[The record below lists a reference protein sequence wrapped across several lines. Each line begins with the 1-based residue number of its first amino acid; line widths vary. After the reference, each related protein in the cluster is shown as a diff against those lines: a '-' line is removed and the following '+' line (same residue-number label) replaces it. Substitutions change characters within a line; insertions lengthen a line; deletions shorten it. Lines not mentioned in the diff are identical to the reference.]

1 MILLIILLFFLLLAI
16 RIPIAFVLG
25 LVSVCYILMVDLP
38 LVLVAQRSFVQLNN
52 FIFLAIPCF
61 MLTGALMNAG
71 GMTRRLVKF
80 VQLLLGRVRGSLAV
94 VNIAA
99 SMLFAGITGSAAA
112 DTSAI
117 GGIMIPAMIKDG
129 YSPSESAAITAASS
143 TIGPIIPPSILFVV
157 YGVVSGVSIGSLFIA
172 GIIPGLLSGFA
183 MIILVMYFAKK
194 YNWKSKPAANSLSE
208 LFKGAIDAILSLIA
222 PVIIIGGILSGLVTP
237 TEASVIAV
245 VYAFICSAFILKELK
260 LKDLP
265 KIFID
270 TIILSGSVM
279 LIVAM
284 AGIFGWILTRERVPL
299 LMAEAIFS
307 VTTDRTLIL
316 IFINLILLFAGTFLD
331 TNSSTIIFTPILLP
345 IAVQL
350 GINPIHFGVILV
362 FNLCIGLVTPP
373 VGTCLYIAC
382 SIAKIKLEQL
392 VVAIF
397 PYLIVLIVVLLV
409 ITYSSGLVMFLPNL
423 LLK

>member
-1 MILLIILLFFLLLAI
+1 MILLIVVLFCLLMAI
-16 RIPIAFVLG
+16 GIPIAFVLG
-25 LVSVCYILMVDLP
+25 LVSVCYILIVDLP
-38 LVLVAQRSFVQLNN
+38 LFLVTQRIFVQLNN

-61 MLTGALMNAG
+61 ILTGGLMSAG
-71 GMTRRLVKF
+71 GMTTRLVKF
-80 VQLLLGRVRGSLAV
+80 VHLLFGHVRGSLAI

-117 GGIMIPAMIKDG
+117 GGILIPAMIKDG
-129 YSPSESAAITAASS
+129 YSPSESAAVTAASS

-157 YGVVSGVSIGSLFIA
+157 YGFVSGVSISSLFIA
-172 GIIPGLLSGFA
+172 GIIPGILSGLA
-183 MIILVMYFAKK
+183 MMILVIYFAKK
-194 YNWKSKPAANSLSE
+194 YNWKREPSVTSLSE
-208 LFKGAIDAILSLIA
+208 LFKGAKDGILSLIA
-222 PVIIIGGILSGLVTP
+222 PIIIIGGILSGLVTP

-245 VYAFICSAFILKELK
+245 VYSFICSFFILKELK
-260 LKDLP
+260 LRDLP
-265 KIFID
+265 KILIE
-270 TIILSGSVM
+270 TAILSGSVM
-279 LIVAM
+279 FIVAT
-284 AGIFGWILTRERVPL
+284 AGIFGWVLTRERVPFL
-299 LMAEAIFS
+299 IAKAVFS
-307 VTTDRTLIL
+307 VTTNRILIL
-316 IFINLILLFAGTFLD
+316 IFINLILLFVGTFLD

-397 PYLIVLIVVLLV
+397 PYLIVLIIVLLL
-409 ITYSSGLVMFLPNL
+409 ITYSSGLVMFLPDL